1 MKEVEIRLSLAE
13 NVKSFV
19 NIVSRFDYEMDL
31 QSGRHV
37 VDAKSI
43 LGIFSLALGSDGAI
57 HWGGVTIHGV
67 LTGVEELGSVRAV
80 LAGWLILCAGEAVLA
95 KFAERYFRNE
105 LTAGTPFTL
114 AGAGELRRLGILSL
128 VLPAGCAAAACL
140 VEGAAAGFSG
150 GAQEIAGDLWQDGN
164 AGIALGVMFLALSLL
179 CRHGAEQAGG
189 SRGET
194 PAL

>member
-1 MKEVEIRLSLAE
+1 MKTLETIQRFSRLGRTLSKAAFVLA
-13 NVKSFV
+13 VIGFCGCV
-19 NIVSRFDYEMDL
+19 
-31 QSGRHV
+31 
-37 VDAKSI
+37 
-43 LGIFSLALGSDGAI
+43 LGLFSLALGSDGAI

-128 VLPAGCAAAACL
+128 VLPAGCAAAG
-140 VEGAAAGFSG
+140 VPG
-150 GAQEIAGDLWQDGN
+150 GGRRGRIFRGSPGDRRDLWQDGN

-179 CRHGAEQAGG
+179 WRHGAEQAGG

>member
-1 MKEVEIRLSLAE
+1 MKTLETIQRFSRLGRTLSKTAFVLA
-13 NVKSFV
+13 VIGFC
-19 NIVSRFDYEMDL
+19 
-31 QSGRHV
+31 GC
-37 VDAKSI
+37 I

-57 HWGGVTIHGV
+57 HWGGVTIHGI
-67 LTGVEELGSVRAV
+67 LTGVEELGSVRAA

-128 VLPAGCAAAACL
+128 VLPAGCAAAACM
-140 VEGAAAGFSG
+140 VEGIVAGFSG
-150 GAQEIAGDLWQDGN
+150 GGQEITGDLWQDGG

>member
-1 MKEVEIRLSLAE
+1 M
-13 NVKSFV
+13 
-19 NIVSRFDYEMDL
+19 
-31 QSGRHV
+31 
-37 VDAKSI
+37 
-43 LGIFSLALGSDGAI
+43 
-57 HWGGVTIHGV
+57 
-67 LTGVEELGSVRAV
+67 
-80 LAGWLILCAGEAVLA
+80 LA

-114 AGAGELRRLGILSL
+114 AGAGELRRLGMLSL

-140 VEGAAAGFSG
+140 VEGIVAGFSG

>member
-1 MKEVEIRLSLAE
+1 MKTLETIQRFSRLGRTLSKTAFVLA
-13 NVKSFV
+13 VIGFCGCV
-19 NIVSRFDYEMDL
+19 
-31 QSGRHV
+31 
-37 VDAKSI
+37 

-57 HWGGVTIHGV
+57 HWGGVTIHGI
-67 LTGVEELGSVRAV
+67 LTGVEELGSVQAALV
-80 LAGWLILCAGEAVLA
+80 GWLILCAGEAVLA

-105 LTAGTPFTL
+105 LT
-114 AGAGELRRLGILSL
+114 
-128 VLPAGCAAAACL
+128 
-140 VEGAAAGFSG
+140 
-150 GAQEIAGDLWQDGN
+150 

>member
-1 MKEVEIRLSLAE
+1 MKTLETIQRFSRLGRTLSKAAFVLA
-13 NVKSFV
+13 VIGFCGCV
-19 NIVSRFDYEMDL
+19 
-31 QSGRHV
+31 
-37 VDAKSI
+37 
-43 LGIFSLALGSDGAI
+43 LGLFSLALGSDGAI

-80 LAGWLILCAGEAVLA
+80 LAGWLILCAGEAVLEECLLEQYLIIA
-95 KFAERYFRNE
+95 RSVTHAQRMER
-105 LTAGTPFTL
+105 
-114 AGAGELRRLGILSL
+114 ELRRLGILSL